1 MAIIINK
8 NSNKLILTHKIN
20 FFDTIAF
27 GSKENITKHTTPF
40 NSIKPKTKKK
50 KTELLVKF
58 LSFLYFFSQE
68 PNRI

>member
-8 NSNKLILTHKIN
+8 NSKKLILTHKIN

-27 GSKENITKHTTPF
+27 GSQENITKHTPLF

-50 KTELLVKF
+50 KKQN
-58 LSFLYFFSQE
+58 S
-68 PNRI
+68 